1 MIAPSRVGVARTLDA
16 PQGCT
21 HTLASVEPPS
31 YNQKVGEPGRLRIV
45 SILQIL
51 THPYH
56 GYKEVLPSIFGTE
69 DLGRFP
75 RIQVCCQLS
84 HKHIQ

>member
-31 YNQKVGEPGRLRIV
+31 YNQEVGEPSRLRIV

-51 THPYH
+51 THPFSGLYM
-56 GYKEVLPSIFGTE
+56 EALPSRFGTE
-69 DLGRFP
+69 DLSRLP
-75 RIQVCCQLS
+75 RIQVYRRFHS
-84 HKHIQ
+84 